1 MQQTS
6 RISLYGGGLNS
17 DDSRDIMPQFDGR
30 VRWNIAYGDDGNG
43 QDIVAV
49 DGHREMSLSS
59 VIDEQTYDYVGEL
72 LGSCSDIET
81 NKIYFFVIV
90 FH

>member
-49 DGHREMSLSS
+49 DGHR
-59 VIDEQTYDYVGEL
+59 
-72 LGSCSDIET
+72 
-81 NKIYFFVIV
+81 
-90 FH
+90 